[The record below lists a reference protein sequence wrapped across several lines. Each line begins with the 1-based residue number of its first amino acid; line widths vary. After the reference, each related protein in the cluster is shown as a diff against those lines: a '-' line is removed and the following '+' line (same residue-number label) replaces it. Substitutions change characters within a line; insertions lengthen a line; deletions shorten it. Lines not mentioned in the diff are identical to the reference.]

1 MTEPRRCASTGLR
14 SRPHSACVATRA
26 AESREVTCTL
36 HSDQSLQTGAQQLGA
51 LSDAREPLSV
61 GNEVVAECHSGSHD
75 TSCISSVIR

>member
-1 MTEPRRCASTGLR
+1 M
-14 SRPHSACVATRA
+14 
-26 AESREVTCTL
+26 TCTL